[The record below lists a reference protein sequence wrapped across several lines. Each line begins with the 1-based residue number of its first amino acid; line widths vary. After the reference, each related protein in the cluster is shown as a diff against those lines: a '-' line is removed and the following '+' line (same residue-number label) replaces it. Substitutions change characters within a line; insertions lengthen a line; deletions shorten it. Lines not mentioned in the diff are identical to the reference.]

1 VSAQAGA
8 EIPGFLNIDTMR
20 SIEHTKFRYLEGMDA
35 SERYEQL
42 IAFLNTH
49 LPLPVQQEE
58 LNDGSL
64 MFTGGS
70 PGEVVVRLTK
80 ASIVIEQY
88 AVRWETPYTPVMRP
102 RRVGVV
108 NWRRLPESTVM
119 TVVDQL
125 IRGAKQARL
134 SRYVMCQL
142 CGETKPPE
150 WMENHDLCQHC
161 SASVLGSVH

>member
-1 VSAQAGA
+1 
-8 EIPGFLNIDTMR
+8 
-20 SIEHTKFRYLEGMDA
+20 MDA

-49 LPLPVQQEE
+49 LPSPVQQEE

-70 PGEVVVRLTK
+70 PGQVVARLDR
-80 ASIVIEQY
+80 ASVVIEQY
-88 AVRWETPYTPVMRP
+88 AIRWETPYTPVMRP
-102 RRVGVV
+102 R
-108 NWRRLPESTVM
+108 LT
-119 TVVDQL
+119 
-125 IRGAKQARL
+125 
-134 SRYVMCQL
+134 CQL

-150 WMENHDLCQHC
+150 WMEDQDICQQC